1 MSGVDRA
8 LARNPF
14 SVDPTQ
20 CYLAAEALQHF
31 SPADETYPWSGA
43 PVASQLI
50 FKLLFVTICHQINWD
65 FLQRRMFERFF
76 SQDEK
81 EMLAIAKD
89 AKAAMVAD
97 MLSGY
102 HREERIRAKERA
114 KYLRETALAIASEF
128 DNDPMNLVRD
138 RHIFGDNGLLKQ
150 LTKIPAFSEDPLTK
164 KSNAFAQE
172 LARERIVEFCDADLI
187 PPAIDYHLI
196 RLYLRTGRVVPN
208 NQHVLNSLKTGT
220 THRMRLVKLLRE
232 SVAEALSM
240 TALYAKIPVHEVNYV
255 EWQIARNRCEKDF
268 TNCDDAWPPDL
279 LDSSVSSLSV
289 GCPLRHSC
297 SAYANPEWKEII
309 EPELKKSF
317 Y

>member
-14 SVDPTQ
+14 SVDQTQ
-20 CYLAAEALQHF
+20 CYLAAEALKNF
-31 SPADETYPWSGA
+31 SPAEETYPWSGT
-43 PVASQLI
+43 PVVSQVT

-76 SQDEK
+76 STDER
-81 EMLAIAKD
+81 EMLAVAKD
-89 AKAAMVAD
+89 AKPSMISE

-102 HREERIRAKERA
+102 HREERIRASERA
-114 KYLRETALAIASEF
+114 RYLRETALAVASEF
-128 DNDPMNLVRD
+128 DGDPMSLVSD
-138 RHIFGDNGLLKQ
+138 RRIFGDRGLLKQ
-150 LTKIPAFSEDPLTK
+150 LAKIPAFNEDPLAK

-172 LARERIVEFCDADLI
+172 LARERIVEFCDADSI

-196 RLYLRTGRVVPN
+196 RLYLRTGRVVPI

-232 SVAEALSM
+232 RVSEALTM
-240 TALYAKIPVHEVNYV
+240 TAAFAKIPVHEINYV

-268 TNCDDAWPPDL
+268 TNCDDEWPLEL
-279 LDSSVSSLSV
+279 LDSSVSGLSV

-297 SAYANPEWKEII
+297 TAYSNPEWKVII

>member
-20 CYLAAEALQHF
+20 CYLAAEALKHF
-31 SPADETYPWSGA
+31 SPADETYPWSSA
-43 PVASQLI
+43 PVASQLV
-50 FKLLFVTICHQINWD
+50 FKLFFVTICHQINWD

-76 SQDEK
+76 SPDEK
-81 EMLAIAKD
+81 EMLLAAKD
-89 AKAAMVAD
+89 AKAPMISE
-97 MLSGY
+97 MLFGY

-114 KYLRETALAIASEF
+114 KYLRETALAIESEF
-128 DNDPMNLVRD
+128 DNDPINLVRD
-138 RHIFGDNGLLKQ
+138 RQIFGDNGLLKQ
-150 LTKIPAFSEDPLTK
+150 LSKIPAFNEDPLSK

-172 LARERIVEFCDADLI
+172 LARERIVEFSDADSI

-208 NQHVLNSLKTGT
+208 DQHVFNNLKTGT
-220 THRMRLVKLLRE
+220 THRMRLVRLLRE

-240 TALYAKIPVHEVNYV
+240 TASYAKIPVHEVNYV

-268 TNCDDAWPPDL
+268 TNCDDEWPADL
-279 LDSSVSSLSV
+279 LDSSVSNLS
-289 GCPLRHSC
+289 GSCPLRDSC
-297 SAYANPEWKEII
+297 SAYANPAWKKII